1 MRLARGR
8 LWRSWL
14 ALSSREPTRDDWDR
28 NPKLKV
34 THWSRQSALVFA
46 FVEAELVLCHSSL
59 NTWASSGQ
67 SLQKLLTFHAIYHDH
82 PQADF
87 QKTPLGNLRSPIVQI
102 RLRAMRRA
110 ATTAPAEPP
119 PAMITSYVIAHPPF
133 CSLLR
138 SSSCSRQ
145 RSAPRGS
152 RRAYQARRTGRWP
165 EGWRCPSG
173 SQPSWWHSP

>member
-28 NPKLKV
+28 KPKLKV

-87 QKTPLGNLRSPIVQI
+87 QKTPWETCALQLFRSG
-102 RLRAMRRA
+102 
-110 ATTAPAEPP
+110 
-119 PAMITSYVIAHPPF
+119 
-133 CSLLR
+133 C
-138 SSSCSRQ
+138 
-145 RSAPRGS
+145 G
-152 RRAYQARRTGRWP
+152 
-165 EGWRCPSG
+165 
-173 SQPSWWHSP
+173 